1 MMTNE
6 ELNLELYNRMSDEQ
20 EKFKEELLCLPAEEI
35 LEHSYAYNI
44 REDILLIMQEINL
57 SDKQAT
63 ALLKSEHPLADIFER
78 RENNESLYMDELRD
92 NIECHANEVLRDEF
106 LKSKRD
112 AR

>member
-1 MMTNE
+1 MTNE
-6 ELNLELYNRMSDEQ
+6 ELNLELYNRMAAEQ
-20 EKFKEELLCLPAEEI
+20 EKFKEELLSLPAEEI
-35 LEHSYAYNI
+35 LERSYAYNI
-44 REDILLIMQEINL
+44 REDILLIMQEL
-57 SDKQAT
+57 DLPDKQVQ